1 MVRPVR
7 PGGLIFFRKLRMK
20 TDPFIFFLLLV
31 VGLAYFFPGP
41 AHILP
46 LDTLA
51 SAGISLVFFFYGL
64 KLSPAGIRSGL
75 SNGRLHLVIQAF
87 TFGVFPLLVLAV
99 KPFFAAEEIWLGL
112 FFLAALPSTV
122 SSSVVM
128 VSLAGGNIP
137 AAIFNA
143 SISGLIGIV
152 VTPLWMSLFL
162 RAAGGDMSAIY
173 MKLLFEILVPI
184 VAGLLLQKRLG
195 RFVQKFRGFFTK
207 FDRAV
212 ILLVIYKSFV
222 HSFESGVFS
231 SIPLKSFAFLSLGVL
246 VLFWAVYGLIFLT
259 VQKSGFNREDRIT
272 ALFCG
277 TKKSLVHGTVF
288 SKVLWGGSATVGIIL
303 LPLMLFHALQ
313 ILIIGIIA
321 GSYARESG

>member
-1 MVRPVR
+1 
-7 PGGLIFFRKLRMK
+7 MK
-20 TDPFIFFLLLV
+20 TDPFILFLLAV
-31 VGLAYFFPGP
+31 VGIAYFFPEP

-46 LDTLA
+46 LDALA

-75 SNGRLHLVIQAF
+75 SNGKLHLVIQLF
-87 TFGVFPLLVLAV
+87 TFVVFPLLVWAV
-99 KPFFAAEEIWLGL
+99 RPFFPSEEMWLGL

-143 SISGLIGIV
+143 SISGLIGIFI
-152 VTPLWMSLFL
+152 TPLWMSLFIQS
-162 RAAGGDMSAIY
+162 AGGDMSDIY
-173 MKLLFEILVPI
+173 LKLLYEIVLPI
-184 VAGLLLQKRLG
+184 TAGLMLQKWLG
-195 RFVQKFRGFFTK
+195 GHVRRFSSFFSK

-222 HSFESGVFS
+222 HSFESHVFS
-231 SIPLKSFAFLSLGVL
+231 GIRVPDLL
-246 VLFWAVYGLIFLT
+246 VLCVWIVLLFIVVYSLIGFTSRKL
-259 VQKSGFNREDRIT
+259 GFNREDRIT

-288 SKVLWGGSATVGIIL
+288 SKILWGNSAVLGILL
-303 LPLMLFHALQ
+303 LPLMLFHAFQ
-313 ILIIGIIA
+313 ILVIGVIA
-321 GSYARESG
+321 GRYAQETTAEK

>member
-1 MVRPVR
+1 MV
-7 PGGLIFFRKLRMK
+7 MK

-75 SNGRLHLVIQAF
+75 SNGKLHLITQGF
-87 TFGVFPLLVLAV
+87 TFWVFPLLVLAIR
-99 KPFFAAEEIWLGL
+99 PFFPASDMWLGL

-128 VSLAGGNIP
+128 VSFAGGNVP

-143 SISGLIGIV
+143 SISGLIGIFI
-152 VTPLWMSLFL
+152 TPLWMSLFL
-162 RAAGGDMSAIY
+162 KAAGGDMSVIY
-173 MKLLFEILVPI
+173 LKLLYEILLPI
-184 VAGLLLQKRLG
+184 SVGLLLQKRLG
-195 RFVQKFRGFFTK
+195 GMVQKFRPFFMQ

-222 HSFESGVFS
+222 HSFESGIFS
-231 SIPLKSFAFLSLGVL
+231 SVPLKDFVILSGGVL
-246 VLFWAVYGLIFLT
+246 ILFGLVFGLIFIT
-259 VQKSGFNREDRIT
+259 VKKLDFNREDRIT

-313 ILIIGIIA
+313 ILIIGFIA
-321 GSYARESG
+321 GRYSRAQA

>member
-1 MVRPVR
+1 
-7 PGGLIFFRKLRMK
+7 MK
-20 TDPFIFFLLLV
+20 TDPFIFFLLAV
-31 VGLAYFFPGP
+31 VGLAYLFPEP

-75 SNGRLHLVIQAF
+75 SNGRLHLVIQLF
-87 TFGVFPLLVLAV
+87 TFVVFPVLVLAV
-99 KPFFAAEEIWLGL
+99 KPFFPDEQTGLGL

-162 RAAGGDMSAIY
+162 EAAGGDMSVIY
-173 MKLLFEILVPI
+173 TKLLIEILVPI
-184 VAGLLLQKRLG
+184 TAGLLLQKWLG
-195 RFVQKFRGFFTK
+195 GRVQKFRWFFAN

-231 SIPLKSFAFLSLGVL
+231 SIPLRSFVFLCIGVL
-246 VLFWAVYGLIFLT
+246 LLFWAIYGLIFL
-259 VQKSGFNREDRIT
+259 VAQKSGFNREDRIT

-277 TKKSLVHGTVF
+277 TKKSLMHGTVF
-288 SKVLWGGSATVGIIL
+288 SKILWGGSATTGIIL

-313 ILIIGIIA
+313 ILLIGIIA
-321 GSYARESG
+321 GRYARKTG

>member
-1 MVRPVR
+1 
-7 PGGLIFFRKLRMK
+7 MK
-20 TDPFIFFLLLV
+20 SDPFILFLLAV
-31 VGLAYFFPGP
+31 VGLAYFFPAP
-41 AHILP
+41 AHVLP

-64 KLSPAGIRSGL
+64 KLSPADIRSGL
-75 SNGRLHLVIQAF
+75 SKGRLHLLIQVF
-87 TFGVFPLLVLAV
+87 TFVVFPLVVWAV
-99 KPFFAAEEIWLGL
+99 KPFFSTGEVWLGL

-128 VSLAGGNIP
+128 VSLARGNIP

-152 VTPLWMSLFL
+152 VTPLWMSIFL
-162 RAAGGDMSAIY
+162 KASGGDMSAIY

-184 VAGLLLQKRLG
+184 TAGLLLQKRLG
-195 RFVQKFRGFFTK
+195 TVTQKFRSFFTR

-222 HSFESGVFS
+222 HSFESGIFN
-231 SIPLKSFAFLSLGVL
+231 SIPLKSLLYLCGWVL
-246 VLFWAVYGLIFLT
+246 ILFWIIYGLIFFMT
-259 VQKSGFNREDRIT
+259 RNFNREDRIT

-288 SKVLWGGSATVGIIL
+288 SKVLWGSSATVGIIL

-313 ILIIGIIA
+313 ILIIGVIA
-321 GSYARESG
+321 GRYAQKTA

>member
-1 MVRPVR
+1 
-7 PGGLIFFRKLRMK
+7 MK
-20 TDPFIFFLLLV
+20 IDPFILFLLAV

-41 AHILP
+41 AHVLP

-64 KLSPAGIRSGL
+64 KLSPADIRSGL
-75 SNGRLHLVIQAF
+75 SNPKLHLVIQVF
-87 TFGVFPLLVLAV
+87 TFVVFPLLALAV
-99 KPFFAAEEIWLGL
+99 KPFFSAGEMWLGL

-143 SISGLIGIV
+143 SISGLIGIFM
-152 VTPLWMSLFL
+152 TPLWMSLFL
-162 RAAGGDMSAIY
+162 KAGGGDMSAIY
-173 MKLLFEILVPI
+173 LKLLYEILLPI
-184 VAGLLLQKRLG
+184 SAGLLLQKRLAG
-195 RFVQKFRGFFTK
+195 AVHQFRSFFTR

-212 ILLVIYKSFV
+212 ILLVIYNSFV
-222 HSFESGVFS
+222 HSFESGIFS
-231 SIPLKSFAFLSLGVL
+231 SIPPSDFFVL
-246 VLFWAVYGLIFLT
+246 CGWVLLFFWIIYGLIFL
-259 VQKSGFNREDRIT
+259 VAGKLGFNREDRIT

-288 SKVLWGGSATVGIIL
+288 SKVLWGGSAVVGIIL

-313 ILIIGIIA
+313 ILIIGFIA
-321 GSYARESG
+321 GKYARNAS

>member
-1 MVRPVR
+1 
-7 PGGLIFFRKLRMK
+7 MK
-20 TDPFIFFLLLV
+20 SDPFILFLLAV

-41 AHILP
+41 AHVLP

-64 KLSPAGIRSGL
+64 KLSPEDIRSGL
-75 SNGRLHLVIQAF
+75 SKGRLHLLIQVF
-87 TFGVFPLLVLAV
+87 TFVVFPLVVWAV
-99 KPFFAAEEIWLGL
+99 KPFFPTREVWLGL

-128 VSLAGGNIP
+128 VSLARGNIP

-152 VTPLWMSLFL
+152 VTPLWMSIFL
-162 RAAGGDMSAIY
+162 KASGGDMSAIY
-173 MKLLFEILVPI
+173 MKLLLEILVPI
-184 VAGLLLQKRLG
+184 TAGLLLQKKLSG
-195 RFVQKFRGFFTK
+195 MTQKFRSFFTK

-222 HSFESGVFS
+222 HSFESGIFN
-231 SIPLKSFAFLSLGVL
+231 SIPLKSLAFLCGWVL
-246 VLFWAVYGLIFLT
+246 MLFWIVYGLIFFTARSL
-259 VQKSGFNREDRIT
+259 GFNREDRIT

-313 ILIIGIIA
+313 ILIVGVIA
-321 GSYARESG
+321 GRYAQRTA